1 MEEKEVSFVI
11 CLIGALSGI
20 IGGAI
25 SYLNYAATEYENLM
39 SVLFPIIGGLVGL
52 LLAILPQTR
61 PLAAIAIFAGNLIG
75 FAQFIN
81 GTYMYLTDVFYGG
94 VNAQAFA
101 ELDKYFVISLV
112 TLLVGLVCGNIA
124 LYVKD

>member
-1 MEEKEVSFVI
+1 
-11 CLIGALSGI
+11 
-20 IGGAI
+20 
-25 SYLNYAATEYENLM
+25 
-39 SVLFPIIGGLVGL
+39 
-52 LLAILPQTR
+52 
-61 PLAAIAIFAGNLIG
+61 
-75 FAQFIN
+75 
-81 GTYMYLTDVFYGG
+81 MYLTDVFYGG